1 MNILKRPIITEKS
14 LKRGKVGIYVFE
26 VEKKSKKSQIK
37 KEIEKTFA
45 VTVVKVSTIVVRG
58 KTKRAGKARVEKKAS
73 DWKKAIVTLKTGEK
87 IDLFPVT

>member
-37 KEIEKTFA
+37 KEIEKLEALMQSPLFWDD
-45 VTVVKVSTIVVRG
+45 KV
-58 KTKRAGKARVEKKAS
+58 RAQNV
-73 DWKKAIVTLKTGEK
+73 LKELGNLWEY
-87 IDLFPVT
+87 

>member
-45 VTVVKVSTIVVRG
+45 TIVVRG